1 MKTFKFNF
9 LFVVLLSMVTVLASC
24 SKDEGVTPK
33 KETEPETSFQLAD
46 VVGDWTFSSLKVN
59 GDTFN
64 SCIFD
69 LISEYDLSVF
79 DLVVTNSTLSM
90 TTNCIDYHQNEVT
103 IDFSFTLKNDV
114 LEFSNTSEEYS
125 GKFQILDA
133 TATTLKL
140 KLLEFNSNDHWS
152 DDNAI
157 EDATTNGEYVF
168 TK

>member
-1 MKTFKFNF
+1 MKKFKFNF
-9 LFVVLLSMVTVLASC
+9 LFVVLLSMVTVFTSC

-33 KETEPETSFQLAD
+33 NETEEVTEYQLAD
-46 VVGDWTFSSLKVN
+46 VVGDWAFSSLKVN

-64 SCIFD
+64 DCSFD
-69 LISEYDLSVF
+69 LAGDYDISVF
-79 DLVVTNSTLSM
+79 NLVITN
-90 TTNCIDYHQNEVT
+90 TTVSLTTSCIDYNFNEVT
-103 IDFSFTLKNDV
+103 IDFSFTLKKDV

-140 KLLEFNSNDHWS
+140 KLLEFKSNDHWS

-157 EDATTNGEYVF
+157 EDATINGEYVF